1 MAKNQKTTKKGAKVP
16 HKVLSDRGL
25 HLEKS
30 QQALENSNIF
40 HGRSVIVGQNDN
52 GEDVVVKIGQ
62 ECPKCHK
69 RVRGPNHAE
78 GTHHRGTVAHRSYR

>member
-1 MAKNQKTTKKGAKVP
+1 MAKNQKNTKKGKRVT

-25 HLEKS
+25 HLEK
-30 QQALENSNIF
+30 ALRASENSNIL

-52 GEDVVVKIGQ
+52 GEDVIVKIGQ
-62 ECPKCHK
+62 KCPKCHK

-78 GTHHRGTVAHRSYR
+78 GTHHKGIVIRRSHR